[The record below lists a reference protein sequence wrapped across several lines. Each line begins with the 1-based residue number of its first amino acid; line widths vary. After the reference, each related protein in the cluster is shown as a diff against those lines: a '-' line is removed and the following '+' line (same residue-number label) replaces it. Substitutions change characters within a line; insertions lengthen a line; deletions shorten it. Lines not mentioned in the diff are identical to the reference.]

1 MKKIFINQPRFLG
14 DILFVM
20 SIAQHYSVNG
30 HEVLFPIED
39 SYLEDTPFEKYFPG
53 IRFIP
58 LRNFSDFAIYRGLEN
73 IKIED
78 EKKVVL
84 NLINTD
90 RYKNHMGE
98 KYSLLNFPTEM
109 WRKIRIKRN
118 LDSEEKLLKKL
129 GIKNDEKFNLI
140 NEYYSNKKTKYMNP
154 KTGNN
159 FKNIYLEKIEG
170 FNLIDWMGVIEK
182 ASSIHTVHTSIQ
194 YLIDIMD
201 DITTELHIYPR
212 VEIYE
217 PHSYYDYLFSK
228 KYIYH
233 SHPKDIKYQI
243 KFNLQKLKRKLVF
256 ISKTVNR

>member
-20 SIAQHYSVNG
+20 SIAQYYLVNG
-30 HEVLFPIED
+30 HEVFFPMED
-39 SYLEDTPFEKYFPG
+39 SYLENTPFEKYFPG
-53 IRFIP
+53 IKFIP
-58 LRNFSDFAIYRGLEN
+58 LSDFSDFSYYRELRN

-90 RYKNHMGE
+90 RYKNHME
-98 KYSLLNFPTEM
+98 KKYSILNFPVDM
-109 WRKIRIKRN
+109 WRKVRIKRD
-118 LDSEEKLLKKL
+118 LDSEEKLLQKL
-129 GIKNDEKFNLI
+129 GITNDEKFNLI
-140 NEYYSNKKTKYMNP
+140 NEYYSNKKTKYMNL

-201 DITTELHIYPR
+201 NITTDLHIYPR

-217 PHSYYDYLFSK
+217 PHEYYDYLFIK
-228 KYIYH
+228 NYIYH
-233 SHPKDIKYQI
+233 PHPKDIKYQI
-243 KFNLQKLKRKLVF
+243 NYALRKIKRSL
-256 ISKTVNR
+256 ILSLN